1 MRRFSIGGKL
11 EKVDLET
18 KYLRSD
24 LLMLDKESALNMI
37 ANNINYMPPFFLE
50 TIGLIFN
57 DFIFL
62 DNLLYLVSG
71 KIVTIIDVMNKTTK
85 RPRHLKYD

>member
-1 MRRFSIGGKL
+1 
-11 EKVDLET
+11 
-18 KYLRSD
+18 
-24 LLMLDKESALNMI
+24 MLDKESALNMI